1 MPLIDPAEITDGNR
15 RALAR
20 AITLVESSRADHR
33 QQAEQLL
40 SALMPKTG
48 QSIRLGIS
56 GAPGVGKSTFIEAFG
71 QYLVGTGKK
80 IAVLAV
86 DPSSTITGGS
96 ILGDKTRMESLSN
109 NANVFIRPSP
119 SGLSLGGV
127 ARRTQETILLCEAA
141 GYDLIIVETVGV
153 GQSEVLVSQMTDV
166 FLLLLLPAAG
176 DELQGIKR
184 GIMELADI
192 IAVNKADGDLE
203 ARANHAAA
211 DVKRALN
218 LLHPRLKNWSVPV
231 IATSAINNQGMT
243 EVYASICDYLDAL
256 EVDEQLETRRAQ
268 QRKNWLWREVHE
280 SLLQALRSADDAE
293 SMIEAIESAVLS
305 GDLPASQG
313 ARQLVKNF
321 LENSKQR

>member
-1 MPLIDPAEITDGNR
+1 MIDASEILKGNR

-20 AITLVESSRADHR
+20 AITLVESSRKDHR
-33 QQAEQLL
+33 SQAEDLL
-40 SALMPKTG
+40 RQVMPKTG
-48 QSIRLGIS
+48 SSIRLGIS

-71 QYLVGTGKK
+71 QHLITTGKK

-96 ILGDKTRMESLSN
+96 ILGDKTRMESLASN
-109 NANVFIRPSP
+109 PDVFIRPSP
-119 SGLSLGGV
+119 SGRSLGGV

-141 GYDLIIVETVGV
+141 GYDFIIVETVGV

-192 IAVNKADGDLE
+192 IAVNKADGDLKS
-203 ARANHAAA
+203 RANHASA

-231 IATSAINNQGMT
+231 IATSAINSLGMT
-243 EVYASICDYLDAL
+243 EVYDSICVYLRALDDAG
-256 EVDEQLETRRAQ
+256 QLEFRRAQ
-268 QRKNWLWREVHE
+268 QRKDWLWREVYEH
-280 SLLQALRSADDAE
+280 LLQALRSADDAE
-293 SMIEAIESAVLS
+293 ALIATIEASVLD
-305 GDLPASQG
+305 GEIPASQG
-313 ARQLVKNF
+313 ARKLVKKF
-321 LENSKQR
+321 LENSSQK